1 MKEELKKVMS
11 DEFNSLEKL
20 LDLLLTQQQFLIK
33 KDVFGLDKMVV
44 EIQKVN
50 KEVASSEMS
59 RLKLVGDKTMK
70 DLLREISDESLNKIY
85 LNMRGLL
92 EKIKFQKDSNELLI
106 KQGLVFTTK
115 VLNAINPNG
124 NTAKTYNCYGKT
136 R

>member
-11 DEFNSLEKL
+11 DEFNSLERL